1 MGAGYKFYVSDTGF
15 FRAVCPNYPD
25 NLGLRFENLVYL
37 ELLRQ
42 EKQIFYLRNMNECD
56 FLIKEKDSENIS
68 AAIQTSIHFGSPVV
82 RERAVLGLMEAMD
95 NYGLEEGLILT
106 MDDEEVL
113 FIEGKDKKKK
123 IMVKSVWKWML
134 E

>member
-1 MGAGYKFYVSDTGF
+1 MK
-15 FRAVCPNYPD
+15 
-25 NLGLRFENLVYL
+25 
-37 ELLRQ
+37 
-42 EKQIFYLRNMNECD
+42 ECD
-56 FLIKEKDSENIS
+56 FLIKEKDNENIS
-68 AAIQTSIHFGSPVV
+68 AAIETTIHFGSQVV
-82 RERAVLGLMEAMD
+82 RERAVLGLMEAMN